1 MLQQLS
7 ESVVDGGQTRAAET
21 HRLWSLY
28 FQRKNIKRFSY
39 SVKENSSGTI
49 IKERRMSDLI
59 GMKNIKVGVR
69 YTVHSVHNKL
79 EREVTTKQWY

>member
-1 MLQQLS
+1 M
-7 ESVVDGGQTRAAET
+7 DGGQTRAAET

-28 FQRKNIKRFSY
+28 FQRKNVKRFSY

-59 GMKNIKVGVR
+59 GMKNIKVGTR
-69 YTVHSVHNKL
+69 YTMRYTQYTQYTIN
-79 EREVTTKQWY
+79 

>member
-59 GMKNIKVGVR
+59 GMKNIKVGSGLD
-69 YTVHSVHNKL
+69 TNSTLSSVHNKL
-79 EREVTTKQWY
+79 EREV

>member
-79 EREVTTKQWY
+79 EREVTTKQL

>member
-28 FQRKNIKRFSY
+28 FQRKNVKRFSY

-59 GMKNIKVGVR
+59 GVR

>member
-1 MLQQLS
+1 M
-7 ESVVDGGQTRAAET
+7 
-21 HRLWSLY
+21 WSLY
-28 FQRKNIKRFSY
+28 FQRKNVKRFSY

-69 YTVHSVHNKL
+69 YTQYTQYTINLREKSRPNSGRLKL
-79 EREVTTKQWY
+79 

>member
-7 ESVVDGGQTRAAET
+7 ESVVDGEQTRAAET

-59 GMKNIKVGVR
+59 GMKNIKVGTG
-69 YTVHSVHNKL
+69 YTQYTQYTIN
-79 EREVTTKQWY
+79 